1 MPTATEYFGM
11 SVSNIGPLTT
21 TYTPPPECTRA
32 TTDHLVYAL
41 ESSLVYGFG
50 SPDCVIDPYG
60 KCLPSGAAMD
70 SIIKEYS
77 NPKSGQGLHAFHSPG
92 IHCPE
97 GWTTAGLLAHG
108 DKTGSAYRSGVFT
121 STTSVNSSQPLQMG
135 SDEWWLKVLEPSETL
150 AWCCPKVCRP
160 LRQSILL
167 YTKSMA
173 RSGWASLPYGY
184 CRSSIAPAL
193 SAGYNSACYEAVAE
207 TAAIVTVHTV
217 EGESV
222 SDTDGLLS
230 LLPDVTYTTETVAL
244 TETWGEPT
252 FVASLVIARQFPA
265 VEMIYKAEDVKA
277 AKNGSKDDDDDTDGK
292 DKDDDSAASTLP
304 KVGGIASG
312 VALMVGLL
320 TGAGLLMPW

>member
-1 MPTATEYFGM
+1 MKSRQSQPLHIIQISRDHSSAKMPTATEYFGI

-77 NPKSGQGLHAFHSPG
+77 YPKSGQGIHAFHSPG

-121 STTSVNSSQPLQMG
+121 STMSVNSSRPLQMG
-135 SDEWWLKVLEPSETL
+135 SDEWWLRVLEPSETL
-150 AWCCPKVCRP
+150 AWCCPRYVD
-160 LRQSILL
+160 LSD
-167 YTKSMA
+167 
-173 RSGWASLPYGY
+173 SLFY
-184 CRSSIAPAL
+184 CTLTPSL
-193 SAGYNSACYEAVAE
+193 
-207 TAAIVTVHTV
+207 AAA
-217 EGESV
+217 
-222 SDTDGLLS
+222 GLLS
-230 LLPDVTYTTETVAL
+230 PTDIAGPPLPPLFQLATTAL
-244 TETWGEPT
+244 VMRESPRLRPL
-252 FVASLVIARQFPA
+252 SP
-265 VEMIYKAEDVKA
+265 
-277 AKNGSKDDDDDTDGK
+277 
-292 DKDDDSAASTLP
+292 STLSR
-304 KVGGIASG
+304 VNLFLIQ
-312 VALMVGLL
+312 
-320 TGAGLLMPW
+320 TGFSLSSPT

>member
-1 MPTATEYFGM
+1 MPTATEYFGI

-77 NPKSGQGLHAFHSPG
+77 YPKSGQGIHVFHSPG
-92 IHCPE
+92 IDCPE

-121 STTSVNSSQPLQMG
+121 STTSVNSSHPLQMG
-135 SDEWWLKVLEPSETL
+135 SDEWWLRVLEPSETL
-150 AWCCPKVCRP
+150 AWCCP
-160 LRQSILL
+160 
-167 YTKSMA
+167 
-173 RSGWASLPYGY
+173 SGWASLPYGY

-193 SAGYNSACYEAVAE
+193 SAGYNSACYEGVAE

-217 EGESV
+217 EGEPV

-230 LLPDVTYTTETVAL
+230 FLPDVTYTTETVAL
-244 TETWGEPT
+244 TEQWSDPSL
-252 FVASLVIARQFPA
+252 VASMVIARQFPA

-277 AKNGSKDDDDDTDGK
+277 ANNGSKADEDGK
-292 DKDDDSAASTLP
+292 AKDDDNAASTLSM
-304 KVGGIASG
+304 VGGVASG
-312 VALMVGLL
+312 VALIVGLL

>member
-1 MPTATEYFGM
+1 MPPATEYFGI

-41 ESSLVYGFG
+41 ESSLVYGFS
-50 SPDCVIDPYG
+50 SPDCVIDPYE

-77 NPKSGQGLHAFHSPG
+77 NPKSGQGIHAFHSPG

-121 STTSVNSSQPLQMG
+121 STTSVNSSHPLQMG
-135 SDEWWLKVLEPSETL
+135 SDEWWLKVLQPSETL
-150 AWCCPKVCRP
+150 AWCC
-160 LRQSILL
+160 Q
-167 YTKSMA
+167 
-173 RSGWASLPYGY
+173 SGWASLPYGY
-184 CRSSIAPAL
+184 CRSSISPAL
-193 SAGYNSACYEAVAE
+193 SAGYNSACCEAVHE
-207 TAAIVTVHTV
+207 TAGIVTVHTV
-217 EGESV
+217 EGEPV

-230 LLPDVTYTTETVAL
+230 FLPDITYTTEKWSDPSL
-244 TETWGEPT
+244 
-252 FVASLVIARQFPA
+252 VASMVIARQFPA
-265 VEMIYKAEDVKA
+265 VEVIYKAEDVKA
-277 AKNGSKDDDDDTDGK
+277 AKNGYKDDDDGKDGK
-292 DKDDDSAASTLP
+292 AKDDDSAASTLS
-304 KVGGIASG
+304 KVVEIASG
-312 VALMVGLL
+312 ISLMVGLL

>member
-1 MPTATEYFGM
+1 MIKLYISFRIIPIHEISSITTTSYYSTITRSFFNMPTATEYFGI

-77 NPKSGQGLHAFHSPG
+77 YPKSGQGIHAFHSPG

-121 STTSVNSSQPLQMG
+121 STTSVNSSHPLQMG
-135 SDEWWLKVLEPSETL
+135 SDEWWLRVLEPSETL
-150 AWCCPKVCRP
+150 AWCCPRYVDLSDSLLYCTLTHRSQRLGFSP
-160 LRQSILL
+160 LRILQVL
-167 YTKSMA
+167 HCP
-173 RSGWASLPYGY
+173 RSFSWLQQ
-184 CRSSIAPAL
+184 R
-193 SAGYNSACYEAVAE
+193 
-207 TAAIVTVHTV
+207 
-217 EGESV
+217 
-222 SDTDGLLS
+222 LL
-230 LLPDVTYTTETVAL
+230 
-244 TETWGEPT
+244 
-252 FVASLVIARQFPA
+252 
-265 VEMIYKAEDVKA
+265 
-277 AKNGSKDDDDDTDGK
+277 
-292 DKDDDSAASTLP
+292 
-304 KVGGIASG
+304 
-312 VALMVGLL
+312 
-320 TGAGLLMPW
+320 

>member
-1 MPTATEYFGM
+1 MPTATEYFGI
-11 SVSNIGPLTT
+11 SVSNLGPLTT

-41 ESSLVYGFG
+41 ESSLIYGFG

-150 AWCCPKVCRP
+150 AWCCP
-160 LRQSILL
+160 
-167 YTKSMA
+167 
-173 RSGWASLPYGY
+173 SGWASLPYGY
-184 CRSSIAPAL
+184 CRSFIAPAL
-193 SAGYNSACYEAVAE
+193 SAGYSSACYQAVAE

-217 EGESV
+217 EGEPV

-230 LLPDVTYTTETVAL
+230 LLPDITYTTETVAL
-244 TETWGEPT
+244 TKRWGEPS

-277 AKNGSKDDDDDTDGK
+277 AKNGSKDDNDDKDGK
-292 DKDDDSAASTLP
+292 AKDDDSAASTLS

>member
-1 MPTATEYFGM
+1 MPTATEYFGIT
-11 SVSNIGPLTT
+11 VSNIGPLTT

-41 ESSLVYGFG
+41 ESSLVVGFG
-50 SPDCVIDPYG
+50 SPDCQIDPYG

-77 NPKSGQGLHAFHSPG
+77 NPKSAGQGFQPFHSPG

-121 STTSVNSSQPLQMG
+121 STTSVNLSLPEQMG

-150 AWCCPKVCRP
+150 AWCCP
-160 LRQSILL
+160 
-167 YTKSMA
+167 
-173 RSGWASLPYGY
+173 SGWASLPYGY

-193 SAGYNSACYEAVAE
+193 SAGYSSACYQGIAE
-207 TAAIVTVHTV
+207 TAGVVTVHTV
-217 EGESV
+217 EGEPV
-222 SDTDGLLS
+222 SDTDGILS
-230 LLPDVTYTTETVAL
+230 FLPDKTWTTETVAL
-244 TETWGEPT
+244 TEYWSDPSL
-252 FVASLVIARQFPA
+252 VASMVVARQFPV

-277 AKNGSKDDDDDTDGK
+277 AKNGSKEDEDDKDGK
-292 DKDDDSAASTLP
+292 AKDDDNAASALSR
-304 KVGGIASG
+304 VGGVASG